1 MNDILYN
8 SKPFEISFLVQCM
21 VYSIPK
27 QFRTSTGKPIN
38 AARIFFS
45 SLLNFK
51 ESIASYSH
59 ISCKYMNLKI
69 EKLYIFL
76 V

>member
-1 MNDILYN
+1 MNNIFYN

-27 QFRTSTGKPIN
+27 QCRFSTVKPIN
-38 AARIFFS
+38 AARIFLS

-51 ESIASYSH
+51 GSIASYSH

-69 EKLYIFL
+69 EKLYIFS
-76 V
+76 